1 MWIGNSTNIATRLTA
16 NLGLRNISTIPF
28 LCQQVSDISST
39 WKATSET
46 SPNGFS
52 ISEQVVK
59 TEAKTV
65 TELYRSL
72 AATGTIQEDQE
83 QLRSAAEFDRLL
95 KQIVDFEERNF
106 LVKKNRKEF
115 LLNRI
120 GTFFPFLRSKEKVT
134 SPKGIYIYGG
144 VGSGKT
150 FLMDMFYQLTPGKFK
165 YRMHF
170 QDFMVSVHK
179 RIHQFRI
186 HSHNHGSDPIPPVAA
201 QVASECWLLC
211 LDEFQVTDV
220 ADALVLRRLG
230 EELFSRGLILVTT
243 SNRAPEELYWNGIQ
257 RESFLPFIPLLY
269 DYCKVIHASSQTDYR
284 MQMILRDV
292 STSSQRHAI
301 TFYVSQEEETRK
313 RQMDKLFLALSGD
326 SMEKQVNLDVFSRK
340 LVIRKAG
347 KGIARFSFFELCDEA
362 LSAADFVVLAETFRS
377 VLIEDIP
384 QIKLFTE
391 RNRARRFINLIDALY
406 DHCTKLFCSSTVEL
420 DSLFSK
426 EDLDFSK
433 ELEPEEFFASERTL
447 SRLREMQT
455 ETYLK
460 KPHIGRR
467 QHEDFSIH
475 ESD

>member
-1 MWIGNSTNIATRLTA
+1 MWIRQV
-16 NLGLRNISTIPF
+16 NLLRNISY
-28 LCQQVSDISST
+28 LYQQVSDVSST

-46 SPNGFS
+46 SNGLS

-59 TEAKTV
+59 SKATTV
-65 TELYRSL
+65 SELYQSL
-72 AATGTIQEDQE
+72 AANGTLEKDE
-83 QLRSAAEFDRLL
+83 GQLRSAEEFDRLL
-95 KQIVDFEERNF
+95 KEIDDFEEKHF
-106 LVKKNRKEF
+106 LPRKNRKE
-115 LLNRI
+115 LLWNKL
-120 GTFFPFLRSKEKVT
+120 GSVFPFLNSKTKVS

-150 FLMDMFYQLTPGKFK
+150 LLMDIFYHLAPGKFK

-179 RIHQFRI
+179 RIHHWRV
-186 HSHNHGSDPIPPVAA
+186 HSNNHGSDPIPPVAS

-230 EELFSRGLILVTT
+230 EELFARGLILVTT

-269 DYCKVIHASSQTDYR
+269 DHCKVIHASSKTDYR
-284 MQMILRDV
+284 MQLILRDV
-292 STSSQRHAI
+292 STCRKDKKDDI
-301 TFYVSQEEETRK
+301 VFYVSQDQDK
-313 RQMDKLFLALSGD
+313 RRRHIDKMFLALSGD
-326 SMEKQVNLDVFSRK
+326 RNEKSMTLDVFSRK
-340 LVIRKAG
+340 LLIKRTG
-347 KGIARFSFFELCDEA
+347 KGIARFSFSELCDEA

-377 VLIEDIP
+377 ILIEDIP

-391 RNRARRFINLIDALY
+391 RNRARRFINLIDAFY
-406 DHCTKLFCSSTVEL
+406 DHCTKVFCSSTVEL
-420 DSLFSK
+420 DQLFSK
-426 EDLDFSK
+426 EDLEFSK
-433 ELEPEEFFASERTL
+433 EMEPEEFFASERTL

-455 ETYLK
+455 ETYLQR
-460 KPHIGRR
+460 PHIGRR
-467 QHEDFSIH
+467 HHEDHSIH

>member
-1 MWIGNSTNIATRLTA
+1 MWIAKSTNISTSLK
-16 NLGLRNISTIPF
+16 NNFVIRNISTISGLF
-28 LCQQVSDISST
+28 QQVSDVSST
-39 WKATSET
+39 WKGTSET
-46 SPNGFS
+46 TPNIFS
-52 ISEQVVK
+52 ISEQVAK
-59 TEAKTV
+59 SEAKTV
-65 TELYRSL
+65 TELYQSL
-72 AATGTIQEDQE
+72 AATGTIQEDPG

-95 KQIVDFEERNF
+95 KQ
-106 LVKKNRKEF
+106 EF
-115 LLNRI
+115 FVNRI
-120 GTFFPFLRSKEKVT
+120 GSFFPFLKSKTKVT

-170 QDFMVSVHK
+170 QDFMMSVHK
-179 RIHQFRI
+179 RIHQFRV
-186 HSHNHGSDPIPPVAA
+186 HSQNHGSDPIPPVAA

-257 RESFLPFIPLLY
+257 RELFLPFIPLLY
-269 DYCKVIHASSQTDYR
+269 DYCRVLHASSQTDYR

-292 STSSQRHAI
+292 SNSRQRHGI
-301 TFYVSQEEETRK
+301 VFYVCQEEEKRK
-313 RQMDKLFLALSGD
+313 RQMDKIFLALSGD
-326 SMEKQVNLDVFSRK
+326 STEKPVTLDVFSRK
-340 LVIRKAG
+340 LVIKRTG
-347 KGIARFSFFELCDEA
+347 KGIARFSFSELCDEA

-384 QIKLFTE
+384 EIKLFTE

-420 DSLFSK
+420 DNLFSK

-433 ELEPEEFFASERTL
+433 GLEPEEFFASERTL
-447 SRLREMQT
+447 SRLSEMQT
-455 ETYLK
+455 EAYLK

-467 QHEDFSIH
+467 QNEDYSVH
-475 ESD
+475 LSD